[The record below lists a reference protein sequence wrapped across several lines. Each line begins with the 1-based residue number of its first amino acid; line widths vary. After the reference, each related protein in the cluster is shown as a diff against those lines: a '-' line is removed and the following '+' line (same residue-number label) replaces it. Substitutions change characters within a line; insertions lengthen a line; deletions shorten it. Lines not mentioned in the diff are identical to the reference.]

1 MKESNAK
8 EDAVNGIYLLNREVK
23 IMDDKKTQR
32 IENTISMLMRLDGEA
47 LILIE
52 NSALVLKKYQDLKRE
67 KERSVNTE

>member
-1 MKESNAK
+1 
-8 EDAVNGIYLLNREVK
+8 
-23 IMDDKKTQR
+23 MDDKKTQR

-67 KERSVNTE
+67 KEKSVNTE